1 LDSRRHERAR
11 PCGSGQT
18 YSAGLLDL
26 VCVPG
31 RGLTVHRL
39 GGLSR
44 VRRMMSGSGASR
56 SRTECS
62 TKLSYYPGAAVVVSP
77 ARHRWGSRVSAFP
90 HPSRGTGGG
99 RWPVPPTTE
108 RSGPSYA
115 HTRGRPR
122 KYTRHDWIS
131 VSPFADAVPRG
142 FQLTSA
148 ARYVVQLSC
157 DSDMNCSHE
166 GVPAL
171 FVQLMAN

>member
-1 LDSRRHERAR
+1 MSARTGWSDLRAR
-11 PCGSGQT
+11 
-18 YSAGLLDL
+18 
-26 VCVPG
+26 
-31 RGLTVHRL
+31 
-39 GGLSR
+39 
-44 VRRMMSGSGASR
+44 RM
-56 SRTECS
+56 TE
-62 TKLSYYPGAAVVVSP
+62 PGAAEAYEATRLAFDLGRAVRELRE
-77 ARHRWGSRVSAFP
+77 RHGLSQAQLA
-90 HPSRGTGGG
+90 
-99 RWPVPPTTE
+99 PTTE